1 MKFAQTGSDDIKG
14 AHPQPE
20 PKRSVASSWCQGL
33 QWSKDRS
40 PGGGCCK
47 NLTEVFIMVRK
58 SFINPMI
65 FLWYSIYVYHISPGW
80 SSLDIKKCMKIHHFQ
95 LTELYKLWPNPI
107 QPTWL
112 QVGGQAIS
120 ARHVRGPWL
129 RWRGGSSLGL
139 VPRWSRW
146 T

>member
-65 FLWYSIYVYHISPGW
+65 FLWYSIYMYI
-80 SSLDIKKCMKIHHFQ
+80 I
-95 LTELYKLWPNPI
+95 Y
-107 QPTWL
+107 L
-112 QVGGQAIS
+112 QVDQVLTSKNVWKSIIFN
-120 ARHVRGPWL
+120 
-129 RWRGGSSLGL
+129 
-139 VPRWSRW
+139 
-146 T
+146 